1 MNVETEQPIEVT
13 TTGEL
18 KDIVIPFKS
27 GQEESVKQEL
37 QDTMLR
43 FAELVHHEFPNH
55 SLEDL
60 KACIPNNIVFKE
72 EKKVRKTKKRS
83 ITLGNWESAET
94 MDELKDLKGVN
105 LKDILKEKGMKTS
118 GSKEKLIER
127 VWSIN
132 HPDQVTVTPKK
143 KRGRPK
149 GSTGKKNKT
158 KTHTVVS
165 DTDDETNVAKNDKSD
180 KSDTESQEDVEE
192 LLVNATETTMS
203 DGKTMYIVLSKN
215 WVFSKDNDGDF
226 DWEGMLNDDGQSY
239 STCDPPS
246 ELMKLYED

>member
-1 MNVETEQPIEVT
+1 MSVETEQPIQVT
-13 TTGEL
+13 TSNEV

-27 GQEESVKQEL
+27 GQELAVKQEL

-43 FAELVHHEFPNH
+43 FAQLVHHEFPTH
-55 SLEDL
+55 SLEEI
-60 KACIPNNIVFKE
+60 KACIPTNIIFKE
-72 EKKVRKTKKRS
+72 EKKARKTKKKN
-83 ITLGNWESAET
+83 ITLDNWESAET

-132 HPDQVTVTPKK
+132 HPDQVTVTPKQ

-158 KTHTVVS
+158 KNHTVVS
-165 DTDDETNVAKNDKSD
+165 DTDDETNVAKNDK
-180 KSDTESQEDVEE
+180 
-192 LLVNATETTMS
+192 
-203 DGKTMYIVLSKN
+203 
-215 WVFSKDNDGDF
+215 
-226 DWEGMLNDDGQSY
+226 
-239 STCDPPS
+239 
-246 ELMKLYED
+246 